1 MEHPNKLKLESFVL
15 HLRKKTGL
23 TQQELAQLAGVGK
36 TVIFDLEHG
45 KQSIQLDTLL
55 KIFKALNVKLNLK
68 HPLMEITL

>member
-68 HPLMEITL
+68 HPLMEISL